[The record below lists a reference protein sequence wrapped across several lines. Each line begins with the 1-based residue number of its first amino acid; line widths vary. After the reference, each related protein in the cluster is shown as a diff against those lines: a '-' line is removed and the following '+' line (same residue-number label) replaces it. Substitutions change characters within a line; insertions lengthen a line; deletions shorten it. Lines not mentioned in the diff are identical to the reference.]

1 MQKLFCFN
9 NINKGPIRKITKL
22 YGLVLFLVYTL
33 TLVNT
38 GCSPKNKITA
48 QNYHFN
54 SIDKLP
60 DYSNL
65 QYWAAHPWKWDPSD
79 SIPQPFRDN
88 QMSDTS
94 VDAFFIHP
102 TTLLDNTDQRWN
114 ASIDDSL
121 LNVKTDFTTI
131 LYQASVFNAS
141 CRVFS
146 PRYRQA
152 HLRSFYTDDK
162 QAAAKAFE
170 IAYSDVKKA
179 FEYYLE
185 NINHGRP
192 IIIASHSQ
200 GTIHAERLLKEFFEG
215 KPLQNRLVCAYLI
228 GMPVPNTYFT
238 QILPCK
244 DSLATGC
251 FVSWRTFKTGF
262 VDTGYIS
269 REKFGSIVINPLTWT
284 MDSSYVPNKFNTGAV
299 LKNFNKIKKG
309 LVDAQIHGNV
319 LWTCKPKFFGNIFF
333 TQSNY
338 HIGDINLFYTNIRQN
353 INTRIRLF
361 WKQ

>member
-1 MQKLFCFN
+1 MQTLFCFN
-9 NINKGPIRKITKL
+9 YPNKHQPWKITKPHCL
-22 YGLVLFLVYTL
+22 SLFIVYSFA
-33 TLVNT
+33 LVNT
-38 GCSPKNKITA
+38 GCSPKNKIIT

-79 SIPQPFRDN
+79 SVPQPFRNDKIK
-88 QMSDTS
+88 DTS

-102 TTLLDNTDQRWN
+102 TTLLDNTDERWN
-114 ASIDDSL
+114 AAIDDSL
-121 LNVKTDFTTI
+121 LNVKTDYSTI
-131 LYQASVFNAS
+131 LYQASVLNGS

-162 QAAAKAFE
+162 PAAAKAFE

-185 NINHGRP
+185 NFNNGRP

-200 GTIHAERLLKEFFEG
+200 GTEHAKRLLKEFFEG
-215 KPLQNRLVCAYLI
+215 TSLQNRLICAYLI
-228 GMPVPNTYFT
+228 GMPVSDTYFT
-238 QILPCK
+238 QIKPCR
-244 DSLATGC
+244 DSLETGC

-269 REKFGSIVINPLTWT
+269 REKFKSIVINPLSWT
-284 MDSSYVPNKFNTGAV
+284 MDSSYVPNKFNTGGV
-299 LKNFNKIKKG
+299 LNNFNKIKPG
-309 LVDAQIHGNV
+309 VVDAKIHGNV
-319 LWTCKPKFFGNIFF
+319 LWTSKPRFFGNIFF
-333 TQSNY
+333 TKNNY
-338 HIGDINLFYTNIRQN
+338 HIGDINLFYSNIRQN

>member
-1 MQKLFCFN
+1 MQMKFCLIHAIKYPFL
-9 NINKGPIRKITKL
+9 KIKKN
-22 YGLVLFLVYTL
+22 YGLVIFIVYTL

-54 SIDKLP
+54 GTDKIP

-79 SIPQPFRDN
+79 SIPQPIRN
-88 QMSDTS
+88 HQMIDTS

-102 TTLLDNTDQRWN
+102 TTLVDNADERWN
-114 ASIDDSL
+114 AVIDDSL
-121 LNVKTDFTTI
+121 LNGKTDYTTI
-131 LYQASVFNAS
+131 LYQASVLNAS

-152 HLRSFYTDDK
+152 HLRAFYTDDK
-162 QAAAKAFE
+162 QTAAKAFE
-170 IAYSDVKKA
+170 IAYSDIKKA

-185 NINHGRP
+185 NLNNDRP

-200 GTIHAERLLKEFFEG
+200 GTIHAERLLKEFFDV
-215 KPLQNRLVCAYLI
+215 KPLQKRLVCAYLI
-228 GMPVPNTYFT
+228 GMPVPDTYFT
-238 QILPCK
+238 KIPPCK
-244 DSLATGC
+244 DSIATGC
-251 FVSWRTFKTGF
+251 FVSWRTFKTGY

-269 REKFGSIVINPLTWT
+269 REKFKSIVINPLSWT
-284 MDSSYVPNKFNTGAV
+284 MDSNYVPNKFNTGGL
-299 LKNFNKIKKG
+299 LKKFNKIKVG
-309 LVDAQIHGNV
+309 LVDAQIHGNI

-333 TQSNY
+333 NQNNY

-353 INTRIRLF
+353 VNTRIRQF
-361 WKQ
+361 KKQ

>member
-1 MQKLFCFN
+1 MQTLFCFN
-9 NINKGPIRKITKL
+9 HAKKKTFSKIKNTYCL
-22 YGLVLFLVYTL
+22 LFFLVYTL
-33 TLVNT
+33 LLGNT
-38 GCSPKNKITA
+38 SCSPKNKIIT

-88 QMSDTS
+88 KMRDTS
-94 VDAFFIHP
+94 IDAYFIHP
-102 TTLLDNTDQRWN
+102 TTLLDITDERWN
-114 ASIDDSL
+114 AVIDDSL
-121 LNVKTDFTTI
+121 LNVNTDYTTI
-131 LYQASVFNAS
+131 LYQASVLNGS

-162 QAAAKAFE
+162 AAAAKAFE
-170 IAYSDVKKA
+170 LAYSDIKKA
-179 FEYYLE
+179 FEYYLK
-185 NINHGRP
+185 NFNHGRP

-200 GTIHAERLLKEFFEG
+200 GTIHAAKLLKDFFEG
-215 KPLQNRLVCAYLI
+215 KSLQKRLVCAYLI
-228 GMPVPNTYFT
+228 GMPIPDTYFT

-262 VDTGYIS
+262 VDTGYVS
-269 REKFGSIVINPLTWT
+269 REKFKSIVINPLSWT
-284 MDSSYVPNKFNTGAV
+284 MDSSYVPNKFNTGGV

-309 LVDAQIHGNV
+309 LQVH
-319 LWTCKPKFFGNIFF
+319 
-333 TQSNY
+333 
-338 HIGDINLFYTNIRQN
+338 
-353 INTRIRLF
+353 NTF
-361 WKQ
+361 P

>member
-1 MQKLFCFN
+1 MQTLFCFN
-9 NINKGPIRKITKL
+9 YPNKHQPWKITKL
-22 YGLVLFLVYTL
+22 HCLSLFLVYL
-33 TLVNT
+33 FALVNT
-38 GCSPKNKITA
+38 GCSPKNKIIT

-54 SIDKLP
+54 SIDKLQ

-79 SIPQPFRDN
+79 SVPQPFRNDKIK
-88 QMSDTS
+88 DTS

-102 TTLLDNTDQRWN
+102 TTLLDNTDERWN
-114 ASIDDSL
+114 ATIDDSM
-121 LNVKTDFTTI
+121 LNVKTDYTTI
-131 LYQASVFNAS
+131 LYQASVLNGS

-179 FEYYLE
+179 FEYYME
-185 NINHGRP
+185 NFNHDRP

-200 GTIHAERLLKEFFEG
+200 GTEHAKRLLKEFFEG
-215 KPLQNRLVCAYLI
+215 TSLQNKLVCAYLI
-228 GMPVPNTYFT
+228 GMPVSDTYFT
-238 QILPCK
+238 QIQPCK
-244 DSLATGC
+244 DSISTGC

-269 REKFGSIVINPLTWT
+269 REKFKSIVINPLSWT
-284 MDSSYVPNKFNTGAV
+284 MDSSYVSNKFNTGGV
-299 LKNFNKIKKG
+299 LNNFNKIKPG
-309 LVDAQIHGNV
+309 VVDAKIHGNV
-319 LWTCKPKFFGNIFF
+319 LWTSKPRFFGNIFF
-333 TQSNY
+333 TQNNY
-338 HIGDINLFYTNIRQN
+338 HIGDINLFYSNIRQN

-361 WKQ
+361 LKQ